1 MRTAASPRHRFT
13 GHRRVVAAVAGVL
26 VLGAAAPAA
35 LALDEVPPVGPA
47 GVLAEQ
53 LEAAGIPGGAVV
65 TTTTDGDVQARGV
78 GTTGDGDPVTARTA
92 FVIGSTTKSF
102 TSLAVMQQVDAGEV
116 DLDAP
121 VTQYV
126 PELRLASGE
135 PVDEIT
141 VRHLLQHTSGLDAA
155 AGGPILRSAV
165 DGTALDAV
173 AELRDSRLTSSP
185 GETWSYA
192 NINYVLAGLVVE
204 RASGMSYADYVQ
216 QRILDPLRMT
226 DTHVLAHPDVA
237 PGHRYWFGFT
247 VASGPVQR
255 SGVVA
260 AGYAASSARDLG
272 RYLTMY
278 LRDGLAADGTRVV
291 SAEGVRT
298 LIEPGPK
305 AHLGPWADGGVAR
318 YAMGWMVG
326 GPWAEQAVFHPGNA
340 PDSSAMVALFPGRDL
355 AAAVLV
361 PASHEVPVP
370 GNPSLTDRISRAT
383 LHAVLGEPVP
393 AATSS
398 WWSFYAIFNLVA
410 GALVCFGV
418 WRLVRSVGVLL
429 RRPVNGGPVRRW
441 LRPLP
446 AVATAVLLV
455 LMPSALGYGWG
466 TAWTWAPDLAVVIG
480 VLLAL
485 AVLTAVL
492 RLVGALRSGS
502 SRDRLVPVEHVR
514 ERVIAAAG
522 SRS

>member
-1 MRTAASPRHRFT
+1 MRTLASSRRHLH

-26 VLGAAAPAA
+26 VLGMAAPAA
-35 LALDEVPPVGPA
+35 LAQEVVSPA
-47 GVLAEQ
+47 GPGDVLAEQ
-53 LEAAGIPGGAVV
+53 LEAAGIPGGALV
-65 TTTTDGDVQARGV
+65 TTTPDGDVRARGV
-78 GTTGDGDPVTARTA
+78 GTTGDGDPVTDRTA

-102 TSLAVMQQVDAGEV
+102 TSLAVLQQVDAGAV

-126 PELRLASGE
+126 PELRLAAGE
-135 PVDEIT
+135 PVGEIT
-141 VRHLLQHTSGLDAA
+141 VRHLLQHTSGLDDL
-155 AGGPILRSAV
+155 AGGPVLRSAV
-165 DGTALDAV
+165 DGSALDAV
-173 AELRDSRLTSSP
+173 AELRDARLSSSP

-192 NINYVLAGLVVE
+192 NVNYVLAGLVVE
-204 RASGMSYADYVQ
+204 RTSGMTYADYVQ
-216 QRILDPLRMT
+216 QRILDPLRMS

-237 PGHRYWFGFT
+237 PGHRYWFGFP

-260 AGYAASSARDLG
+260 AGYVASSARDLG
-272 RYLTMY
+272 RYLTMC

-298 LIEPGPK
+298 LTAPGPK

-340 PDSSAMVALFPGRDL
+340 PDSSAMIALFPGRDL

-383 LHAVLGEPVP
+383 MHAVLGEPVP

-398 WWSFYAIFNLVA
+398 WWSFYAVFNLVA

-418 WRLVRSVGVLL
+418 WRLVRSVGVLR
-429 RRPVNGGPVRRW
+429 RRPVPGGSLRRW
-441 LRPLP
+441 LRPVP
-446 AVATAVLLV
+446 AVATAVLLA
-455 LMPSALGYGWG
+455 LMPSALGYGWR
-466 TAWTWAPDLAVVIG
+466 TAWTWAPDLAVLVG
-480 VLLAL
+480 LLVVLAALTAL
-485 AVLTAVL
+485 A
-492 RLVGALRSGS
+492 RLVGALRSGPA
-502 SRDRLVPVEHVR
+502 RDPLVPVEHVR

-522 SRS
+522 ARS